1 MIKASNETRLVG
13 EPVLQFTGNWII
25 DLGMLGFVN
34 LLEEIYGWDI
44 LETQKRIKE
53 NEEIVYYGLFPFAYM
68 CSEIKRKDSTVSK
81 KIIEDFLNE
90 IYKRKF
96 RSKKEIFDFTWENH
110 ITKAA
115 TSRWKDYI
123 TERVVDDKKFISKVS
138 KSLEKLKELIREL
151 EDFEKEFIRKNRD
164 EIKRFL
170 DKKGRFQKFKYK
182 DIKKFRDAPIEKF
195 KEYGEEFIKN
205 AKKFK
210 KLLSKVDRY
219 LDKKWKDE
227 IVGNKDISEST
238 VFRIPIDNK
247 YYKNFL
253 FFQPGYTHEKQKEEF
268 YHAIDFKIEKEDHIL
283 NRIDK
288 TINKFLA
295 SYRKAVNIYYAPL
308 KTKFFINNIPYLFVY
323 LFCFDR
329 AFEYYRNIDY
339 LVFYSNDI
347 FTTYE
352 INKRLRLRKSKIES
366 EEDPNSIFRG
376 TWQTVI
382 DTIIEM
388 ESWWVLENLYLIK
401 YAKLDENTQ
410 RFIDV
415 EYMGISRLQATL
427 LLDDDIRRNL
437 NQRVQVDENEYRWLF
452 EEFIKN
458 KSLMPIIMNHL
469 VLRLNQKTKQ
479 RKVQPLLYA
488 LAVEAELFP
497 AHDFTNLFEDPMLLK
512 AKLDELIPKIKES
525 RKKMGMAMTN
535 IQKLFSKDIRENNA
549 PHLFSIIRRQS
560 KYSFVNSLLRL
571 IISNPEKD
579 KKLIKHLNDYVFHEI
594 VQNDETWIYYAL
606 GLFIGFIGGKQ

>member
-53 NEEIVYYGLFPFAYM
+53 NEEIVYYGVFSFAYI
-68 CSEIKRKDSTVSK
+68 CSEIKRKGSTIPK

-96 RSKKEIFDFTWENH
+96 KSKKEIFDFTWENY

-115 TSRWKDYI
+115 TSHWKNYI
-123 TERVVDDKKFISKVS
+123 IRRAIDKNKFSPGTPKA
-138 KSLEKLKELIREL
+138 LKRLIKEI
-151 EDFEKEFIRKNRD
+151 EDSGKEFIRKNRD
-164 EIKRFL
+164 EIKKFL
-170 DKKGRFQKFKYK
+170 DKKGSFQKFKYD
-182 DIKKFRDAPIEKF
+182 DIKKFQDVPIEKF
-195 KEYGEEFIKN
+195 REYGEKLVKN
-205 AKKFK
+205 VKKFK
-210 KLLSKVDRY
+210 EVVSEVDRY
-219 LDKKWKDE
+219 LDKKWNDE
-227 IVGNKDISEST
+227 VVGNKDIPKEYA
-238 VFRIPIDNK
+238 VFYRIPIDNK

-253 FFQPGYTHEKQKEEF
+253 FFQQSQGYAHERQKEEF
-268 YHAIDFKIEKEDHIL
+268 YYVIDSKIKERNVL

-295 SYRKAVNIYYAPL
+295 SYGEAVNIYYTPL
-308 KTKFFINNIPYLFVY
+308 KAEYFINIIPYLFTY
-323 LFCFDR
+323 LLCFDR
-329 AFEYYRNIDY
+329 AFEYYKNIGH

-347 FTTYE
+347 FVTYE
-352 INKRLRLRKSKIES
+352 VNKRLKLRKSKVES
-366 EEDPNSIFRG
+366 EKDPNSIFRG

-401 YAKLDENTQ
+401 YADLKSDTQ

-427 LLDDDIRRNL
+427 LLDDNIRRNL
-437 NQRVQVDENEYRWLF
+437 NQRVQVDKNEYRWLF

-458 KSLMPIIMNHL
+458 KPLMPIIMDHL
-469 VLRLNQKTKQ
+469 TLRLNQKTRQ

-488 LAVEAELFP
+488 LAVEAELLP
-497 AHDFTNLFEDPMLLK
+497 KHDFTYLFEDPMLLK
-512 AKLDELIPKIKES
+512 VKLDDLVPRIKES
-525 RKKMGMAMTN
+525 RKKMDIARVN
-535 IQKLFSKDIRENNA
+535 IRKLLSKNIRENNA
-549 PHLFSIIRRQS
+549 SHLFSIIRRQN
-560 KYSFVNSLLRL
+560 KYSFVNSLLKL

-579 KKLIKHLNDYVFHEI
+579 KKLIKHLNDYIFHEI

-606 GLFIGFIGGKQ
+606 GLFMGFIGG